1 MVQCTVCE
9 KYQIIYYG
17 ERLPLENEN
26 AKVKK
31 TSKGLIIGI
40 AVAVVIVIIGIVL
53 FILKPWSAGY
63 VASIDNQ
70 KITTQEYTVFSKFNM
85 SQFLSNIQNNT
96 TTADKYDWSQ
106 KVNGETAKDQVK
118 KSTLDNIQEF
128 KIQLAKAKE
137 AGITLT
143 DEEKKKSDETIDSS
157 LGTSGNKADA
167 EAAFETQ
174 YGVSLSEYKEIYRN
188 LVLTQKYFNSER
200 TKSKVSVTED
210 EIKKY
215 YDDNKTSFDKVTISH
230 IVIST
235 VDSNGQSVSE
245 SKKSEAKKKAQD
257 LVEKIK
263 AGADIK
269 ALAKENSTSTSS
281 TDNSELTF
289 SKGQLSQQ
297 YPVLAGLENWAFE
310 NKAGDVG
317 IVEAAYGFDVVKLEK
332 RAETPYADMKED
344 IKSSL
349 EYGKF
354 SKEFNDK
361 LESWKK
367 EKRFEIVKNNS
378 VIEKTDLNI
387 YKV

>member
-1 MVQCTVCE
+1 ME
-9 KYQIIYYG
+9 K
-17 ERLPLENEN
+17 EN

-40 AVAVVIVIIGIVL
+40 VVAVAVIIIGIVL

-85 SQFLSNIQNNT
+85 SQFLSNIKDNT

-128 KIQLAKAKE
+128 KIQLIKAKE
-137 AGITLT
+137 TGITLT
-143 DEEKKKSDETIDSS
+143 DEEKKASDQTIDSS
-157 LGTSGNKADA
+157 LGTSSNPADA
-167 EAAFETQ
+167 EAAIKNQ
-174 YGVSLSEYKEIYRN
+174 YGVSLAEWKEIYRN
-188 LVLTQKYFNSER
+188 LVLTQKYFDSER
-200 TKSKVSVTED
+200 NNSKTPVTED

-215 YDDNKTSFDKVTISH
+215 YDDNKTNFDKVTISH

-245 SKKSEAKKKAQD
+245 SKKSEARKKAQD
-257 LVEKIK
+257 LLEKIK
-263 AGADIK
+263 AGADVK
-269 ALAKENSTSTSS
+269 ALAKENSTDTSS
-281 TDNSELTF
+281 TEDNSELTF
-289 SKGQLSQQ
+289 SRGQLSQQ
-297 YPVLAGLENWAFE
+297 YPVLVSLENWAFE
-310 NKAGDVG
+310 NKVGDVG
-317 IVEAAYGFDVVKLEK
+317 IIEAAYGFDVVKLDK

-349 EYGKF
+349 MYAKF
-354 SKEFNDK
+354 STEFNTK
-361 LESWKK
+361 MENWKK
-367 EKRFEIVKNNS
+367 EKRFEIVKNDS
-378 VIEKTDLNI
+378 VLEKTDLSI
-387 YKV
+387 YGK